1 MSLVGAFLWLSNVT
15 RPELAFIAAQLARF
29 VANPGPPHF
38 RAALRV
44 LIYLRGT
51 ANRDLVYRPRPSRP
65 FRVFVDS
72 DWGTKFSISGAVFDF
87 MGCAVHWFS
96 KTQRSV
102 SLSSTEAEWF
112 AASMAA
118 RDGIYLRDLQLD
130 LGLPVLRTLMRS
142 DNKSVRDLSV
152 DPVAFKK
159 TKHILRS
166 AEYLRDLCHRLFYQ
180 VVWISGDQNPADL
193 FTKAHAVAA
202 FRAYLAL
209 LDKLDRIE

>member
-1 MSLVGAFLWLSNVT
+1 M
-15 RPELAFIAAQLARF
+15 
-29 VANPGPPHF
+29 
-38 RAALRV
+38 
-44 LIYLRGT
+44 
-51 ANRDLVYRPRPSRP
+51 YRPRPSRP

-180 VVWISGDQNPADL
+180 VVWIRLIFLPRPMRWLPSAPIWHCSISWTASSNL
-193 FTKAHAVAA
+193 SLA
-202 FRAYLAL
+202 FLPPCC
-209 LDKLDRIE
+209 DRLG